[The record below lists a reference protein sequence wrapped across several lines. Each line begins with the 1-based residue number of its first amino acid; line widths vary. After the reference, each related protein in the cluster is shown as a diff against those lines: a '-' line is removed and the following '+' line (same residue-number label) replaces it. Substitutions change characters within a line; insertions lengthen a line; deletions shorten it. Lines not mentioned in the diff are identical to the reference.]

1 MHPSAPASATLPQ
14 RRGLIQA
21 LGRSRERFSA
31 QSICVIGN
39 LQPDS
44 PAMCCASYARTAP
57 DSKLSLRPQHRP
69 HACCASALA
78 SFIASPGHRLRAGQS
93 AGPPLWTWLVRKEP
107 SSALHS
113 AQGRGEQLAGSG
125 LTIRSSR
132 DRFAASAWRR
142 RLCHR
147 RGRKSVRLNS
157 GVSPYKGCIQKGS
170 PFAAAVT
177 PSFLAAQ
184 HEPQ

>member
-1 MHPSAPASATLPQ
+1 MVAFTITPSRAAARLNSGVRPLQ
-14 RRGLIQA
+14 RKV
-21 LGRSRERFSA
+21 LGTKHLRHR
-31 QSICVIGN
+31 Q
-39 LQPDS
+39 LQWDS

-78 SFIASPGHRLRAGQS
+78 SFIASPGHRLRADQS

-113 AQGRGEQLAGSG
+113 AQDRGEQLAGSG

-157 GVSPYKGCIQKGS
+157 GVRCRWSES
-170 PFAAAVT
+170 
-177 PSFLAAQ
+177 
-184 HEPQ
+184 